1 MPRKYRRRPDRTAPR
16 LNRCA
21 SCERWWE
28 LHRALNAELNLEPW
42 EFPAVERCANGLAY
56 VSDWDGARE
65 LIGELMER
73 LKAAYPDAYVDLKA
87 AYDREWL
94 ATHA

>member
-1 MPRKYRRRPDRTAPR
+1 
-16 LNRCA
+16 
-21 SCERWWE
+21 